1 MDHLNKLRFNC
12 TRCGNCCSDK
22 NTLINLTYR
31 DILRISKGLN
41 LDLKDLIDVIG
52 FFIFE
57 KELSGKDL
65 KKMVISPIKTEKGF
79 AFVGL
84 LKNKLG
90 ECYFYDKKNKKCL
103 IYSIRP
109 MFCRTFP
116 FSFDKS
122 INENWSL
129 EKEIRFF
136 YTEKA
141 KLYCTGI
148 KGDAPI
154 INKKNLLVLA
164 KKTLRELNENT
175 IFNEIWNKNVKIRHE
190 TSSVKKFLKR
200 ILQLENSNK
209 NN

>member
-1 MDHLNKLRFNC
+1 MDQNKPRFNC
-12 TRCGNCCSDK
+12 KGCGSCCSDK
-22 NTLINLTYR
+22 NTLVNLTYR

-52 FFIFE
+52 FFIYE
-57 KELSGKDL
+57 KELSDNDL
-65 KKMVISPIKTEKGF
+65 KKMVISPIKTEKGL

-84 LKNKLG
+84 LKNKFG
-90 ECYFYDKKNKKCL
+90 DCYFYDGKIKKCL
-103 IYSIRP
+103 IYRIRP

-122 INENWSL
+122 IDENIKP
-129 EKEIRFF
+129 EKEISFF

-148 KGDAPI
+148 RGNASI
-154 INKKNLLVLA
+154 VNKENLMKLA
-164 KKTLRELNENT
+164 KKTVRELKENT
-175 IFNEIWNKNVKIRHE
+175 IFNEKWNESVEIRHE

-209 NN
+209 KN